1 MGYRKFWYMTMD
13 QCEFKECIKQNGI
26 RHVRSA
32 PYHPTSNGLAERW
45 AVQTLKAFM
54 KKETNGTVDIR
65 LSSFLSQYRT
75 TLHCTTGITP
85 AEMLLG
91 QQPRTHLDSDLS
103 SKVQQR
109 QQAQKSHHDLRTKER
124 TFQAGDTVSVCNF
137 PGDT

>member
-1 MGYRKFWYMTMD
+1 MD

-32 PYHPTSNGLAERW
+32 PYHPTSNGLAER

-54 KKETNGTVDIR
+54 KKETNGTVDTR
-65 LSSFLSQYRT
+65 VSSFLSQYRT
-75 TLHCTTGITP
+75 TLHSTTGITP

-91 QQPRTHLDSDLS
+91 QQTRTHLDSDLS

-124 TFQAGDTVSVCNF
+124 TFQAGVCNF